1 MKFKE
6 VVSVVR
12 DLLAARTDVQS
23 LSVTLDDDG
32 VDFYYEGGPLT
43 LEDRCIFDAC
53 SHQAVPSEAP
63 SRSRKDFGACAVLY

>member
-32 VDFYYEGGPLT
+32 VDFYYDGGPLT
-43 LEDRCIFDAC
+43 LHSPVEILG
-53 SHQAVPSEAP
+53 EY
-63 SRSRKDFGACAVLY
+63 GI